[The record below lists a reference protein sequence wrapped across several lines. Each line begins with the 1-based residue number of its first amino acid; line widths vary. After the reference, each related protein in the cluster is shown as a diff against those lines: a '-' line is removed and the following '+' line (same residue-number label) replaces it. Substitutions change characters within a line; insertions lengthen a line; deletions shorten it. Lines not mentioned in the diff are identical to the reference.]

1 MQYAV
6 ITGVSKGLGEAAAVN
21 LMEKG
26 IHVLGISRSGNDQ
39 LPSVAEKNHVS
50 YDHYT
55 CDIGDLSALE
65 QTFQQISEAVFG
77 QEVSKLYL
85 VNNAAVIDPVD
96 QSMNIKAEDLDY
108 HIKVNATAPMV
119 FMNKFLYKA
128 DQESVPFVGVTVTS
142 GAAER
147 PIYGWSAY
155 CSTKASINMYTET
168 AALEQDQLN
177 TKNKVIAFSPGIMD
191 TPMQG
196 RIRESSESEFADV
209 ETFKGYKENNLLK
222 DPSIVGKVL
231 VDILTDEKL
240 KNGKIYYVNEYV

>member
-1 MQYAV
+1 MIYAV
-6 ITGVSKGLGEAAAVN
+6 VTGISKGLGEAAAVK
-21 LMEKG
+21 LMEAG
-26 IHVLGISRSGNDQ
+26 VNVIGISRSGNNQ
-39 LPSVAEKNHVS
+39 LPVLAEKNRVS
-50 YDHYT
+50 YTDYR

-65 QTFQQISEAVFG
+65 ETFQQISEVIF
-77 QEVSKLYL
+77 QDKITKLYL

-108 HIKVNATAPMV
+108 HMKVNATAPIV

-128 DQESVPFVGVTVTS
+128 NQKNIPFVGVTVTS
-142 GAAER
+142 GAAGR

-155 CSTKASINMYTET
+155 CSTKASINMYTQT

-209 ETFKGYKENNLLK
+209 KTFKGYKENNLLK
-222 DPSIVGKVL
+222 DPSVVGKVL
-231 VDILTDEKL
+231 IDILTDDNV
-240 KNGKIYYVNEYV
+240 KNGKIYYVNEYI